1 MATSDPT
8 AFYLFVLFNSV
19 GFSVS
24 LSMIHILTGRFPLQ
38 FELQI
43 CMVAMYFTYN
53 TALLNI
59 LQDHVKL
66 YVVLTTSILSTVTP
80 LVVRFIRL
88 NAKRVKDSIASMVH
102 RFIWILN
109 GRKQYVK
116 SESLCMNVWSL
127 WCSAVPHHVSLVLAW
142 TIFCLYNW
150 W

>member
-24 LSMIHILTGRFPLQ
+24 LSMIHILTSRFPMQ
-38 FELQI
+38 FELQV

-59 LQDHVKL
+59 LQDHVNL

-80 LVVRFIRL
+80 VVARFIRL

-102 RFIWILN
+102 RFI
-109 GRKQYVK
+109 
-116 SESLCMNVWSL
+116 
-127 WCSAVPHHVSLVLAW
+127 
-142 TIFCLYNW
+142 
-150 W
+150 